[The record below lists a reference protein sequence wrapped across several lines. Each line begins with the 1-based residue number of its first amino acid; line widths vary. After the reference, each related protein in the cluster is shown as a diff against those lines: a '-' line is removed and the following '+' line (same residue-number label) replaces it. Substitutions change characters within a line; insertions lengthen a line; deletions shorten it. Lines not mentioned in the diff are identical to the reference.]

1 MGYLTASGSGWWADH
16 LGHVLKT
23 GAVYTVYLV
32 RTSGEKRIFVSHAL
46 QNSMRI
52 KSQILDY
59 KQRSGIFE

>member
-32 RTSGEKRIFVSHAL
+32 RTSGEKRIFVSPA
-46 QNSMRI
+46 
-52 KSQILDY
+52 K
-59 KQRSGIFE
+59 